1 MGATPPLL
9 SESDL
14 DTLASDFLQSH
25 YLGSIY
31 AEGSPERRRDRGRR
45 RRGLARVANDG
56 DLSHNVLERIMARG
70 RVTLARRCGP
80 FVP

>member
-1 MGATPPLL
+1 M
-9 SESDL
+9 
-14 DTLASDFLQSH
+14 FL
-25 YLGSIY
+25 
-31 AEGSPERRRDRGRR
+31 R

-70 RVTLARRCGP
+70 RRHAGAALIGP